1 MLGLPRKK
9 SKGPYL
15 WRCWSSVLELHSR
28 PRFLARND
36 LLQAVLST
44 CSDTWFGSL
53 VHGEAHKDYKNLMPK
68 KQQYHMKRRHD
79 DVIISFERLQADFLN
94 FGVIL
99 AITRLI
105 QGRRPKRQRRA
116 ASKSHVGCNKGLKWK
131 SETLTHLATLC
142 RYIFCTDV
150 GLLKLASSYCLLLL
164 YKHLDVFWWLSCSII
179 VH

>member
-1 MLGLPRKK
+1 
-9 SKGPYL
+9 
-15 WRCWSSVLELHSR
+15 
-28 PRFLARND
+28 
-36 LLQAVLST
+36 
-44 CSDTWFGSL
+44 
-53 VHGEAHKDYKNLMPK
+53 MPK

-79 DVIISFERLQADFLN
+79 DVILSFERLQADFLN

-131 SETLTHLATLC
+131 SETLTHVATLC

-164 YKHLDVFWWLSCSII
+164 YKHLDVFDGSLVLSLFIEEKRWFQVCGATELVEGQSKLLNLEEEFLG
-179 VH
+179 

>member
-1 MLGLPRKK
+1 MAIGPGPCSLKKIVLQQPAGLNGCWIMLGLPRKK

-36 LLQAVLST
+36 LLQAVPIT

-53 VHGEAHKDYKNLMPK
+53 VPGEAPKDYKNLMPK
-68 KQQYHMKRRHD
+68 KQQYHMKRRHH

-105 QGRRPKRQRRA
+105 QEEGQ
-116 ASKSHVGCNKGLKWK
+116 SGN
-131 SETLTHLATLC
+131 
-142 RYIFCTDV
+142 DV
-150 GLLKLASSYCLLLL
+150 PLLKVTLVAT
-164 YKHLDVFWWLSCSII
+164 KV
-179 VH
+179 